1 MQIKVTTGC
10 NSHSLSAMCY
20 VFCLHAIIFLYLIH
34 TLPLLHQLTKLGYSK
49 KSSDVWIGLTS
60 SYMECFFI
68 TGSLEYFI
76 IQKAGP
82 GCFWYKRPV
91 PGHMVCYCQCYR
103 HNLYILQ
110 DTILWRYLLQKTLMY
125 VSTLL
130 SWRRGRR
137 VENSFI

>member
-1 MQIKVTTGC
+1 MQIKVTTRYK
-10 NSHSLSAMCY
+10 SHSLSALCY
-20 VFCLHAIIFLYLIH
+20 EFGLQAMIFLYPIQ

-76 IQKAGP
+76 IKKAGS

-110 DTILWRYLLQKTLMY
+110 DTILWRYLLQKALIY

-130 SWRRGRR
+130 RLSRGRG
-137 VENSFI
+137 VEK